1 MEDIS
6 KFLSVE
12 VDGLNYD
19 SSYKEYNASEC
30 NCDFDSNELDDS
42 EVNYGNGKGTREYDD
57 SGYGYG
63 NGDGYDY
70 DDGSGDGSG
79 NGSGYGFLSKDAD
92 SYIFNM
98 DVKAIGIDTFNGDEK
113 CICIMVE

>member
-79 NGSGYGFLSKDAD
+79 YGVGHGSAYGNGS
-92 SYIFNM
+92 
-98 DVKAIGIDTFNGDEK
+98 AIGKNDGDSSCSLSEFNR
-113 CICIMVE
+113 CN